1 MFERIKFAVRMGYAF
16 YKDNKGQGA
25 ASGIVA
31 AILGFI
37 VVFYVLAYT
46 YDPLEDAAVTLK
58 NELGNATITGIS
70 GLDSLPGV
78 AVLLFVLITIL
89 GLVMMAVGRREL

>member
-1 MFERIKFAVRMGYAF
+1 MFEEAYRIWKEF
-16 YKDNKGQGA
+16 YEENKGQGTA
-25 ASGIVA
+25 GGIVA

-46 YDPLEDAAVTLK
+46 YKPLEDAATTLQ
-58 NELGNATITGIS
+58 NNLENASITGVS
-70 GLDSLPGV
+70 GLKTLPGV

-89 GLVMMAVGRREL
+89 GLVMLAVGRREL